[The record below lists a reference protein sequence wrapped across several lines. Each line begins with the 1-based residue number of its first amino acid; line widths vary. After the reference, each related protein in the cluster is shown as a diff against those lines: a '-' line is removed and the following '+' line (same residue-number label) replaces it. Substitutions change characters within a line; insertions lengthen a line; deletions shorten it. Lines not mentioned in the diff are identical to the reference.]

1 MGRSRGATPFSISSM
16 ISCREIP
23 ADLFSV
29 ARSLD
34 RNYILDGFSRGKPAD
49 YFTQEDADDAVGGAE
64 RTVQF
69 YRNFVTLP
77 KNP

>member
-34 RNYILDGFSRGKPAD
+34 RNYIPDGFSRGKPAD
-49 YFTQEDADDAVGGAE
+49 YFTQEDADDAVGDAE

-69 YRNFVTLP
+69 YRNFVTLSI
-77 KNP
+77 